1 MRGWSRYTI
10 LIGLYGANTVLL
22 KKVLWLLAGFVSIVI
37 VGTLGFMRLEGM
49 GPADALYLT
58 VITLTTVGYGDLVP
72 IHAGGKIFALTLV
85 LTGAGFVMYMFT
97 KITELMIEGGLR
109 DILEKRRMN
118 KAVQQLQDH
127 FIVCGFG
134 RIGKEICKI
143 LRDNHRPFVVVESS
157 HEEIQNVQRLGY
169 IDLEGE
175 AADDEVLLK
184 AGIERARGLIAVVS
198 TDADNLYITLTA
210 RGINKNLFILARSS
224 GIAGV
229 ELKLMRA
236 GASKVISPYAIGAHR
251 MAQLLVRPT
260 VIDFIDLTFNADD
273 LGLRLEE
280 ILISEKSPLVDKTLM
295 ESGLRRKYDIIVVAI
310 KRSQG
315 EMLFNP
321 KPDSLLLAG
330 DILVV
335 LGEVGQIKALEKEL

>member
-1 MRGWSRYTI
+1 M
-10 LIGLYGANTVLL
+10 LL
-22 KKVLWLLAGFVSIVI
+22 KKVLWLLGGFASIMLS
-37 VGTLGFMRLEGM
+37 GTLGFMYLEGM
-49 GPADALYLT
+49 EPVDSLYLT
-58 VITLTTVGYGDLVP
+58 VITLTTVGYGDIVP
-72 IHAGGKIFALTLV
+72 IHPGGKLFAVTLV
-85 LTGAGFVMYMFT
+85 LTGAGFVMYMFS
-97 KITELMIEGGLR
+97 KMTELMIEGGLR
-109 DILEKRRMN
+109 DILERRRMN
-118 KAVQQLQDH
+118 KAVQQLSDH

-143 LRDNHRPFVVVESS
+143 LRDNHRPFVVVENS
-157 HEEIQNVQRLGY
+157 HEEILSVQRHGY

-175 AADDEVLLK
+175 AADDEVLIK

-224 GIAGV
+224 GSPGV

-236 GASKVISPYAIGAHR
+236 GASKVISPYTIGAHR

-260 VIDFIDLTFNADD
+260 VIDFIDLTFNDDD

-280 ILISEKSPLVDKTLM
+280 ILVSDQSPLVNKTLM
-295 ESGLRRKYDIIVVAI
+295 ESGLRKKYDIIVVAI
-310 KRSQG
+310 KRNDGQ
-315 EMLFNP
+315 MVFNP
-321 KPDSLLLAG
+321 KPDSRLLAG

-335 LGEVGQIKALEKEL
+335 LGETGQIKILEKEL

>member
-1 MRGWSRYTI
+1 
-10 LIGLYGANTVLL
+10 VLL
-22 KKVLWLLAGFVSIVI
+22 KKVLWLLGGFASIMLS
-37 VGTLGFMRLEGM
+37 GTLGFMYLEGM
-49 GPADALYLT
+49 EPVDSLYLT
-58 VITLTTVGYGDLVP
+58 VITLTTVGYGDIVP
-72 IHAGGKIFALTLV
+72 IHPGGKLFAVTLV
-85 LTGAGFVMYMFT
+85 LTGAGFVMYMFS
-97 KITELMIEGGLR
+97 KMTELMIEGGLR
-109 DILEKRRMN
+109 DILERRRMN
-118 KAVQQLQDH
+118 KAVQQLSDH

-143 LRDNHRPFVVVESS
+143 LRDNHRPFVVVENS
-157 HEEIQNVQRLGY
+157 HEEILSVQRHGY

-175 AADDEVLLK
+175 AADDEVLIK

-224 GIAGV
+224 GSPGV

-236 GASKVISPYAIGAHR
+236 GASKVISPYTIGAHR

-260 VIDFIDLTFNADD
+260 VIDFIDLTFNDDD

-280 ILISEKSPLVDKTLM
+280 ILVSDQSPLVNKTLM
-295 ESGLRRKYDIIVVAI
+295 ESGLRKKYDIIVVAI
-310 KRSQG
+310 KRNDGQ
-315 EMLFNP
+315 MVFNP
-321 KPDSLLLAG
+321 KPDSRLLAG

-335 LGEVGQIKALEKEL
+335 LGETGQIKILEKEL

>member
-1 MRGWSRYTI
+1 M
-10 LIGLYGANTVLL
+10 LL
-22 KKVLWLLAGFVSIVI
+22 KKILWLLGGFASII
-37 VGTLGFMRLEGM
+37 LAGTLGFMYLEGM
-49 GPADALYLT
+49 GAVDSLYLT
-58 VITLTTVGYGDLVP
+58 VVTVTTVGYGDIVP
-72 IHAGGKIFALTLV
+72 LHTSGKFFAISLV
-85 LTGAGFVMYMFT
+85 LTGAGFVMYMFS

-109 DILEKRRMN
+109 DILERRRMN
-118 KAVQQLQDH
+118 KAVQQLNDH

-143 LRDNHRPFVVVESS
+143 LRDNHRSFVVVENN
-157 HEEIQNVQRLGY
+157 HEEILNVQRLGY

-175 AADDEVLLK
+175 AADDEVLLR

-224 GIAGV
+224 GSPGV
-229 ELKLMRA
+229 ELKLIRA
-236 GASKVISPYAIGAHR
+236 GASKVISPYSIGAHR

-260 VIDFIDLTFNADD
+260 VIDFIDLTFNDDD

-280 ILISEKSPLVDKTLM
+280 ILVSEQSPLVDKTLM
-295 ESGLRRKYDIIVVAI
+295 ESGLRKKYDIIVVAI
-310 KRSQG
+310 KRNDGQ
-315 EMLFNP
+315 MVFNP
-321 KPDSLLLAG
+321 KPGSRLLAG

-335 LGEVGQIKALEKEL
+335 LGETGQIKTLEKEL

>member
-1 MRGWSRYTI
+1 M
-10 LIGLYGANTVLL
+10 LL
-22 KKVLWLLAGFVSIVI
+22 KKVLWLLGGFASIMLF
-37 VGTLGFMRLEGM
+37 GTLGFMYLEGM
-49 GPADALYLT
+49 EPVDSLYLT
-58 VITLTTVGYGDLVP
+58 VITLTTVGYGDIVP
-72 IHAGGKIFALTLV
+72 IYPGGKLFAVTLV
-85 LTGAGFVMYMFT
+85 LTGAGFVMYMFS
-97 KITELMIEGGLR
+97 KMTELMIEGGLR
-109 DILEKRRMN
+109 DILERRRMN
-118 KAVQQLQDH
+118 KAVQQLSDH

-143 LRDNHRPFVVVESS
+143 LRDNHRPFVVVENS
-157 HEEIQNVQRLGY
+157 HEEILNVQRQGY

-198 TDADNLYITLTA
+198 TDANNLYITLTA

-224 GIAGV
+224 GSPGV

-260 VIDFIDLTFNADD
+260 VIDFIDLTFNDDD

-280 ILISEKSPLVDKTLM
+280 ILVSEQSPLVNKTLM
-295 ESGLRRKYDIIVVAI
+295 ESGLRKKYDIIVVAI
-310 KRSQG
+310 KRNDGQ
-315 EMLFNP
+315 MVFNP
-321 KPDSLLLAG
+321 KPDSRLLAG

-335 LGEVGQIKALEKEL
+335 LGETGQIKILEKEL

>member
-1 MRGWSRYTI
+1 M
-10 LIGLYGANTVLL
+10 
-22 KKVLWLLAGFVSIVI
+22 KKVLWLLGGFASIMLS
-37 VGTLGFMRLEGM
+37 GTLGFMYLEGM
-49 GPADALYLT
+49 EPVDSLYLT
-58 VITLTTVGYGDLVP
+58 VITLTTVGYGDIVP
-72 IHAGGKIFALTLV
+72 IHPGGKLFAVTLV
-85 LTGAGFVMYMFT
+85 LTGAGFVMYMFS
-97 KITELMIEGGLR
+97 KMTELMIEGGLR
-109 DILEKRRMN
+109 DILERRRMN
-118 KAVQQLQDH
+118 KAVQQLSDH

-143 LRDNHRPFVVVESS
+143 LRDNHRPFVVVENS
-157 HEEIQNVQRLGY
+157 HEEILSVQRHGY

-175 AADDEVLLK
+175 AADDEVLIK

-224 GIAGV
+224 GSPGV

-236 GASKVISPYAIGAHR
+236 GASKVISPYTIGAHR

-260 VIDFIDLTFNADD
+260 VIDFIDLTFNDDD

-280 ILISEKSPLVDKTLM
+280 ILVSDQSPLVNKTLM
-295 ESGLRRKYDIIVVAI
+295 ESGLRKKYDIIVVAI
-310 KRSQG
+310 KRNDGQ
-315 EMLFNP
+315 MVFNP
-321 KPDSLLLAG
+321 KPDSRLLAG

-335 LGEVGQIKALEKEL
+335 LGETGQIKILEKEL